1 MFFVQTWY
9 ETLLTK
15 ISWAF
20 YEFFLWKYI
29 LLSPYI
35 IQCWLWLLPDEISG
49 REEEEDSQQD
59 LVREVGQT
67 WPDLA
72 LPTAGEAGT
81 DLHWEMFLHSEP
93 HLTFNLNTPNSYK
106 MCFKKDR
113 RIVFICA
120 IWGSAEYQLVKVILS
135 FMSSQN

>member
-1 MFFVQTWY
+1 MKIYSSLPLYYSV
-9 ETLLTK
+9 LT
-15 ISWAF
+15 
-20 YEFFLWKYI
+20 
-29 LLSPYI
+29 P
-35 IQCWLWLLPDEISG
+35 LLPDEISG
-49 REEEEDSQQD
+49 RQEEEDSQQD
-59 LVREVGQT
+59 IVREVGQFG
-67 WPDLA
+67 PDLA
-72 LPTAGEAGT
+72 LPTAREAGT

-93 HLTFNLNTPNSYK
+93 HLADNLSDNLNTPNSYK